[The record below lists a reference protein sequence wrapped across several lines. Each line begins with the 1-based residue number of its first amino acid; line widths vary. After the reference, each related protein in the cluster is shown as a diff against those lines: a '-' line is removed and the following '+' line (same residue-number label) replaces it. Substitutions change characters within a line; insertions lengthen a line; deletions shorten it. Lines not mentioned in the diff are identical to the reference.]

1 MSPTLVTMSTDI
13 SASLLDFP
21 QARKGRERSQGRP
34 GVGLLCVVAAYLQR
48 GRRIGPRRGSPEEVR
63 TEERT

>member
-13 SASLLDFP
+13 SASLLDLP

-34 GVGLLCVVAAYLQR
+34 GVGLLCRCGAPSTRTVDRSEAR
-48 GRRIGPRRGSPEEVR
+48 KPEGGPD
-63 TEERT
+63 